1 MKPKMLYIMCVS
13 WHWIYQRPHILAE
26 QLSHGYEVTVVY
38 PFVLSETGKKAA
50 DTEQIRFRRLF
61 HTPFRERNRLGEW
74 LFVTGNRLLTLRD
87 VRKFDY
93 LFLDHPVYARFI
105 PEDYQGKVIYDCM
118 DNHEAMCG
126 YASYARN
133 VRRLESFLA
142 KRCDLLLA
150 TSETLKTKMDR
161 LVGGPKCV
169 LSRNGTDAAVYPLK
183 IPEIREHYTIGYI
196 GTVSAW
202 FDFALLTSTGRE
214 LSSVTYR
221 LIGPADRIVKSDNL
235 IYEGSVPHD
244 ALYDRIRDCD
254 CLIMPFQLNEITL
267 AVDPVKLYE
276 YIAFG
281 KCVISIYYPEI
292 ERFRDFVYFYQSA
305 EEFVGLVRSLSRE
318 GFPVKYSETQRE
330 AFLSRNTWEHRAREL
345 MINIDEIQV

>member
-1 MKPKMLYIMCVS
+1 MSYD
-13 WHWIYQRPHILAE
+13 
-26 QLSHGYEVTVVY
+26 YEVTVVY

-50 DTEQIRFRRLF
+50 DTEKIRFRRLF

-87 VRKFDY
+87 IRKFEY

-150 TSETLKTKMDR
+150 TSEILKTKMDR
-161 LVGGPKCV
+161 LVGYPKCV

-183 IPEIREHYTIGYI
+183 TPKIREYYTIGYI

-214 LSSVTYR
+214 LPSVKYR

-235 IYEGSVPHD
+235 IYEGRVAHD
-244 ALYDRIRDCD
+244 VLYERIRNYD
-254 CLIMPFQLNEITL
+254 CLIMPFQLNEVTL

-281 KCVISIYYPEI
+281 KCVISVFYPEI
-292 ERFRDFVYFYQSA
+292 ERFEDFVYFYQST
-305 EEFVGLVRSLSRE
+305 EEYIALVRRLARE
-318 GFPVKYSETQRE
+318 GFPTKYSEAQRE
-330 AFLSRNTWEHRAREL
+330 TFLARNTWKHRVQEL
-345 MINIDEIQV
+345 KIEIDRI